1 MKQPI
6 NEVRRMQQLAGIITE
21 DTDNPDIIAPM
32 GPGPVFDIDEDSL
45 DVQQL
50 LKKNGI
56 ESRTQSK
63 SEGSLDPNQA
73 VKVYLTNKED
83 REKAIGIINAEYNL
97 KLK

>member
-1 MKQPI
+1 MKQYT
-6 NEVRRMQQLAGIITE
+6 NEIKRMQQLAGIINE
-21 DTDNPDIIAPM
+21 GKDTDNPDIIVPM
-32 GPGPVFDIDEDSL
+32 GPAFDIDEDSL

-63 SEGSLDPNQA
+63 SEGGLDPNQA
-73 VKVYLTNKED
+73 VKVYLTNKDD
-83 REKAIGIINAEYNL
+83 REKAISLINAEYNL